1 MQKYIVEQLL
11 SSFHARALLH
21 AVIVEPIGSQQDF
34 ILFIFMTL
42 KTPNIFSCLSKFQIY
57 LFSYTFILSMV
68 IKHVNTTNTHIR
80 MKMNKLKCFII
91 CPAQQPSN
99 MRTRIVWQ

>member
-11 SSFHARALLH
+11 SSLHARALL
-21 AVIVEPIGSQQDF
+21 IVEPIGSQPDF

-68 IKHVNTTNTHIR
+68 IKHVNTTNTHI
-80 MKMNKLKCFII
+80 
-91 CPAQQPSN
+91 
-99 MRTRIVWQ
+99 

>member
-21 AVIVEPIGSQQDF
+21 AVIVEPIGSQPDF

-57 LFSYTFILSMV
+57 LFLYSFNGDKTCKYDKYT
-68 IKHVNTTNTHIR
+68 HTR
-80 MKMNKLKCFII
+80 MKINKLKCFII

>member
-21 AVIVEPIGSQQDF
+21 AVIVEPIGSQPDF

-42 KTPNIFSCLSKFQIY
+42 KTPNIFSCLSTFQIY
-57 LFSYTFILSMV
+57 LFSYSFNGDKTCEYDKYTCPSENESQVFHYLSSSTTFQ
-68 IKHVNTTNTHIR
+68 HAN
-80 MKMNKLKCFII
+80 
-91 CPAQQPSN
+91 
-99 MRTRIVWQ
+99 

>member
-11 SSFHARALLH
+11 SSLHARALLH
-21 AVIVEPIGSQQDF
+21 AAIVEPIGSQPDF

-42 KTPNIFSCLSKFQIY
+42 KTPNIFSSQIY
-57 LFSYTFILSMV
+57 VFSYTFILSMV

-80 MKMNKLKCFII
+80 MKMNQFISVLLFVHLNNI
-91 CPAQQPSN
+91 PTAN
-99 MRTRIVWQ
+99 